1 MEPILDKAKASQN
14 LLEKIA
20 SAIPGFKGY
29 REREMR
35 RDADHAQREHLA
47 QRLEQN
53 KSTLNDI
60 ALRATRAGVL
70 DLINDV
76 ETARKRLDKLVARVR
91 YADRGYSGFF
101 DAIKVDEGMLAR
113 VYEFDLNLI
122 EDVDAVQVAAKQA
135 AGASASDTKSTLD
148 ALTARINEA
157 DTHLNEREEIL
168 SGIK

>member
-14 LLEKIA
+14 LLEKLVG
-20 SAIPGFKGY
+20 AIPGFKGY

-47 QRLEQN
+47 VQLERN
-53 KSTLNDI
+53 KAVLNDI
-60 ALRATRAGVL
+60 AGRATRAGVL

-91 YADRGYSGFF
+91 YTDRGYSGFF
-101 DAIKVDEGMLAR
+101 DAIKVDEGMLGR
-113 VYEFDLNLI
+113 VYQFDLDLI
-122 EDVDAVQVAAKQA
+122 NDVEGVQA
-135 AGASASDTKSTLD
+135 AAMQASGAAAADTKP
-148 ALTARINEA
+148 ALTALVARIDAA
-157 DTHLNEREEIL
+157 DAHLNEREEIL